1 VPHLSRCTV
10 PVVALAQPTPP
21 CQRLVHFLGLVAP
34 SSSACSAQG
43 TGLVHSEL
51 APVTDRGEPGL
62 KLATHPATVS
72 KNVHLQGAAERNT
85 SVGQRV
91 AYVRRARLAHRQKNK
106 IKFRLRSMLC
116 VRSTRRDTVAFLPT
130 FAWSRSTR
138 THRPVNVAY
147 LSCPDPPVSLLP
159 DGEGRSRSPPRP
171 LLPRSFVLPIA
182 IPSAHRSGIQPHR
195 ATALA
200 VSPIHHLGPVSA
212 ALGCARLMM
221 GSRSGRESALPT
233 D

>member
-21 CQRLVHFLGLVAP
+21 CQRLLHFLGLVAP

-91 AYVRRARLAHRQKNK
+91 AYVRRACLAHRQKNK
-106 IKFRLRSMLC
+106 IKFRLRSMRC
-116 VRSTRRDTVAFLPT
+116 VRSTCRDTVAFLPT

-159 DGEGRSRSPPRP
+159 DGEGRSRSPRGRCFRAASCSPSPSHQPTAAVSNHTAPRRSLCHP
-171 LLPRSFVLPIA
+171 SITWGPCLLPWD
-182 IPSAHRSGIQPHR
+182 
-195 ATALA
+195 
-200 VSPIHHLGPVSA
+200 
-212 ALGCARLMM
+212 AR
-221 GSRSGRESALPT
+221 G
-233 D
+233 